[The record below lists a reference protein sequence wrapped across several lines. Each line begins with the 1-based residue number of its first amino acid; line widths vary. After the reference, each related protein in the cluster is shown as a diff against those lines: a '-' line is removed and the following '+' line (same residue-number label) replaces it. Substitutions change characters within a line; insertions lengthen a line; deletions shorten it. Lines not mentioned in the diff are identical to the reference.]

1 MEFDKV
7 KSNRGKVINDLLL
20 CIPKTFSDSRG
31 VFYESWNKNI
41 SDKVLGKNI
50 NFVQDN
56 QSSSVKGVLRGLHY
70 QLDPYPQGKL
80 VRCIKGE
87 IFDIAVD
94 LRKKSVTFGEWSG
107 VYLNDS
113 NKKQFWIPE
122 GFAHGFLTMSS
133 SAIVL
138 YKTTNYWEKDLE
150 RSILWNDQSIGIDW
164 PISFLNKK
172 NPLLSK
178 KDTMALEFET
188 IIRKSEVF

>member
-20 CIPKTFSDSRG
+20 CIPNAFSDSRG

-41 SDKVLGKNI
+41 FDKVLGKNI

>member
-41 SDKVLGKNI
+41 FDKVLGKNI

-80 VRCIKGE
+80 VRCIT
-87 IFDIAVD
+87 V
-94 LRKKSVTFGEWSG
+94 SYT
-107 VYLNDS
+107 
-113 NKKQFWIPE
+113 
-122 GFAHGFLTMSS
+122 HLTLPTSPH
-133 SAIVL
+133 V
-138 YKTTNYWEKDLE
+138 
-150 RSILWNDQSIGIDW
+150 
-164 PISFLNKK
+164 
-172 NPLLSK
+172 
-178 KDTMALEFET
+178 
-188 IIRKSEVF
+188 

>member
-41 SDKVLGKNI
+41 FDKVLGKNI

>member
-20 CIPKTFSDSRG
+20 CIPNAFSDSRG

-41 SDKVLGKNI
+41 FDKVVGKNI

-80 VRCIKGE
+80 VRCINGE

-94 LRKKSVTFGEWSG
+94 IRKKSATFGEWSG

-164 PISFLNKK
+164 PLSFLNKK

-178 KDTMALEFET
+178 KDTMALDFET

>member
-20 CIPKTFSDSRG
+20 CIPNAFSDSRG
-31 VFYESWNKNI
+31 VFFESWNKNI
-41 SDKVLGKNI
+41 FDKVVGKNI

-80 VRCIKGE
+80 VRCINGE
-87 IFDIAVD
+87 IFDVAVD
-94 LRKKSVTFGEWSG
+94 LRKKSATFGEWSG

-164 PISFLNKK
+164 PLSFLNKK

-178 KDTMALEFET
+178 KDTMALDFET

>member
-20 CIPKTFSDSRG
+20 CIPNAFSDSRG
-31 VFYESWNKNI
+31 VFFESWNKNI
-41 SDKVLGKNI
+41 FDKVVGKNI

-80 VRCIKGE
+80 VRCINGE

-94 LRKKSVTFGEWSG
+94 IRKKSATFGEWSG

-164 PISFLNKK
+164 PLSFLNKK

-178 KDTMALEFET
+178 KDTMALDFET

>member
-20 CIPKTFSDSRG
+20 CIPNAFSDSRG

-41 SDKVLGKNI
+41 FDKVVGKNI

-80 VRCIKGE
+80 VRCINGE

-94 LRKKSVTFGEWSG
+94 IRKKSATFGEWSG

-133 SAIVL
+133 SAVVL

-164 PISFLNKK
+164 PLSFLNKK

-178 KDTMALEFET
+178 KDTMALDFET